1 VDTIPTPPTALPD
14 PRAFDPVCF
23 PGAAG
28 LGEWPPPRFDFAAAA
43 VREPGL
49 RFERDAAGAIAV
61 VRQFDHIRLVMDI
74 ERAHMMFDIEPGSR
88 DFLLLRLVPAALRF
102 AETVTPQDPVPAA
115 LREEDPPLP
124 EEHHIYSATTAL
136 VEAISATA
144 QEEALALCDAIRRVP
159 PGADMFEQ
167 AVARCITRDALPL
180 ELVAPLARRLQ
191 RLANA
196 HAGAL
201 AAAAAQPDFRAMERM
216 VGLTYKVLGDDRRWA
231 HDLLTLALGSLSPVI
246 DRPRLTV
253 DKVVKEADA
262 SLRRPGALQNLS
274 RLITKQRALRDR
286 MTDISLFWSRT
297 ATAWLAVHP
306 ETTDRREIEMLT
318 RNTLRRLSI
327 SSLYVVPD

>member
-1 VDTIPTPPTALPD
+1 
-14 PRAFDPVCF
+14 
-23 PGAAG
+23 
-28 LGEWPPPRFDFAAAA
+28 
-43 VREPGL
+43 
-49 RFERDAAGAIAV
+49 
-61 VRQFDHIRLVMDI
+61 
-74 ERAHMMFDIEPGSR
+74 MMFDIEPGSR
-88 DFLLLRLVPAALRF
+88 DFMLLRLVPAALRF
-102 AETVTPQDPVPAA
+102 QETVAPQDPVPLA
-115 LREEDPPLP
+115 LRDEDPPLP

-167 AVARCITRDALPL
+167 AVARCITRDALPI

-201 AAAAAQPDFRAMERM
+201 AAAAAQPDYRAMERM
-216 VGLTYKVLGDDRRWA
+216 VSLTHKVMGEDRRWA
-231 HDLLTLALGSLSPVI
+231 HDLLTLALGSLGPVI

-262 SLRRPGALQNLS
+262 SLRRPGSLQNLT

-286 MTDISLFWSRT
+286 LTDLALFWGRT

-306 ETTDRREIEMLT
+306 ETTDRREVEALT

-327 SSLYVVPD
+327 ASLYAMPD